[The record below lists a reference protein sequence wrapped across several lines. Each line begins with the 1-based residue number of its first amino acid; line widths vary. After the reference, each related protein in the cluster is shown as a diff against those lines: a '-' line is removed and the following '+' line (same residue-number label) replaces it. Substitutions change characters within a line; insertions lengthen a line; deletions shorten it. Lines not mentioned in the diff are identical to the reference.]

1 MRTWLRSTGI
11 LLTVVLAA
19 LALAPYVIN
28 QEEIRTTLS
37 DQLSN
42 ALDRPVDIEQ
52 ISIRLMPVP
61 SVQLDGVSA
70 RLGDHPHQPFSI
82 GELRASFSFRHL
94 LQGDLEI
101 QHLSLKDVQLNQQA
115 VNAFRHMFAGIKPE
129 DSAAAMPFRLH
140 SASIHNLYW
149 RTDQQTYGPFRLD
162 ADWDSGPKPA
172 RIILQDTRHVVQ
184 LHASPVEDQW
194 RFTLHSDRGMFP
206 LDLPVTLDRFT
217 LAGRYGKQQITF
229 EQISLEGYDSRA
241 QANGDLKW
249 SDGWQL
255 ALQARTDGLALTPVL
270 TALGK
275 PTLPGSIAG
284 DCAITL
290 HGPAADSMHEHRSVD
305 CRLDY
310 LNQGQQATLTFE
322 SRTESDQDRF
332 TATATNLTLPVGPAL
347 HLNHS
352 AFKGSLADSRMQISS
367 GYIQAYQGEISVSG
381 GLDWSDGWQARFESQ
396 TEDVELEP
404 LLQVFEHRIISG
416 GLTSQC
422 QGSLQ
427 AETTAALLEDM
438 KLGCSFL
445 ISRGVVYVTDLER
458 AAQLIKLNETPPA
471 EEQKTPFDQLS
482 GRLTANRQHYRFNE
496 LKITSSALA
505 ASGDIAINPAR
516 ELSGEISVGLKKT
529 GKVLSVP
536 LVVAGTTEAPTFRPT
551 RSSMAGAGAGTLIL
565 GPGIGTAVGA
575 KIGEAVDNLTSIFKR
590 KNTAR

>member
-11 LLTVVLAA
+11 LLTVVLAI
-19 LALAPYVIN
+19 LALAPHVID

-52 ISIRLMPVP
+52 ISIRLLPMP
-61 SVQLDGVSA
+61 SVQLDGISA

-115 VNAFRHMFAGIKPE
+115 VNTFRHMFAGIKPE
-129 DSAAAMPFRLH
+129 DSAAAVPFRLH
-140 SASIHNLYW
+140 TASIHDLYW
-149 RTDQQTYGPFRLD
+149 RTDQQNYGPFRLD

-172 RIILQDTRHVVQ
+172 RIILQDTRQVVQ
-184 LHASPVEDQW
+184 LHASPAEDQW

-217 LAGRYGKQQITF
+217 LAGLYGKQQITF
-229 EQISLEGYDSRA
+229 QQISLEGYDSRV
-241 QANGDLKW
+241 QASGHLLW
-249 SDGWQL
+249 SDGWHL
-255 ALQARTDGLALTPVL
+255 ALQARTDSLALTPVL

-275 PTLPGSIAG
+275 PPLPGNIAG

-290 HGPAADSMHEHRSVD
+290 QGPEADSMHEHRTVD

-310 LNQGQQATLTFE
+310 LNQGQQATLTLD
-322 SRTESDQDRF
+322 SRTESHQDRF
-332 TATATNLTLPVGPAL
+332 TVTATNLTLPAGAAL

-352 AFKGSLADSRMQISS
+352 AFKGSSGDSRMQISS

-381 GLDWSDGWQARFESQ
+381 ELDWSDGWQTRFESQ
-396 TEDVELEP
+396 TEDVQLEP
-404 LLQVFEHRIISG
+404 LLQVFEQRIISG

-427 AETTAALLEDM
+427 TKTPSTLLQGME
-438 KLGCSFL
+438 LGCNFL
-445 ISRGVVYVTDLER
+445 ISQGVVYETDLEQ
-458 AAQLIKLNETPPA
+458 AAQLIKLKEAPPVQ
-471 EEQKTPFDQLS
+471 EQQTPFDQLS
-482 GRLTANRQHYRFNE
+482 GRLTASQQHYRFNE
-496 LKITSSALA
+496 LKIISSAIA
-505 ASGDIAINPAR
+505 ASGDIEINPAR

-529 GKVLSVP
+529 GKVLSIP

-590 KNTAR
+590 KNTAE